1 MIKNFINSHFKL
13 PEPSDISIPDCKKF
27 FKKQAQNMSQ
37 SSDRM
42 ILSRKTLCE
51 IIIFLCRLLE
61 GEILAFEDIYE
72 YQEESVNSVEFG
84 DDYNKFVV
92 QSKRVR
98 NNEVIVQNL
107 DQSFSDEQSQES
119 RKSVN
124 NGVQKGK
131 NGKTYQSYSNDD
143 LGKKVNELA
152 GICEQIPQL

>member
-1 MIKNFINSHFKL
+1 MNS
-13 PEPSDISIPDCKKF
+13 I
-27 FKKQAQNMSQ
+27 
-37 SSDRM
+37 
-42 ILSRKTLCE
+42 
-51 IIIFLCRLLE
+51 
-61 GEILAFEDIYE
+61 
-72 YQEESVNSVEFG
+72 EFG

-152 GICEQIPQL
+152 GICEQIPQLEAFTRTLKFSKITL